1 MVKRKCPKCGRTLP
15 GYMFGM
21 RKQKKWVKRDQTFR
35 TYYHF
40 QSYCYSCRHPTA
52 TWLEKIKL
60 LRKEEDNEEV

>member
-1 MVKRKCPKCGRTLP
+1 MQKRKCPKCGRTLP

-21 RKQKKWVKRDQTFR
+21 RKQKRYIKKEGIWR

-52 TWLEKIKL
+52 HWLEQIKKL
-60 LRKEEDNEEV
+60 QSERDENE